1 MLFRSWPILEREWL
15 IQGITFFIT
24 LFTVSKFYTSRIF
37 FFVLFYC
44 IVLCLN
50 VFAGD
55 TLYDDYVVVV
65 LELFKYCIPA
75 AITYYFLKTDNK
87 KGIKVSVYLFL
98 GLTVFT
104 TVSSF
109 IISLSFPGI
118 IRLYVS
124 HVNGHL
130 DLSEFTPFLRLG
142 MSNYYLPHALPVLI
156 PALFVGV
163 LNRSY
168 KKSLRVFFLVAWISI
183 VVLTYLS
190 GATTAILFSLLF
202 SIMVLFVRRKSLSK
216 NLATFVVGS
225 LIIIPLMAERQVLV
239 RVLENLEE
247 TLVGTDYASK
257 VVQIADIVESGEV
270 TGGDAETRSD
280 LYSQTLSQFVKHP
293 IFGTDDSVGG
303 HSALMD
309 RMACLGLIGFIPFLL
324 IFVFH
329 IKFVLR
335 YIPNDLKAFYV
346 LGLGIAFLMLVLKYM
361 LYFEMS
367 VIILTILPFAI
378 LLLGSG
384 SERISNK

>member
-1 MLFRSWPILEREWL
+1 MLFRSWPILERDWL

-37 FFVLFYC
+37 FFVVFYC

-216 NLATFVVGS
+216 NLATFVVAS

-247 TLVGTDYASK
+247 ALVGTDYASK

-324 IFVFH
+324 VFVFH